1 MQSEYMQW
9 AKTAA
14 HSKYNLASSGV
25 MNFPLKDLG
34 VAIEDLEVTRPAH
47 YGYYGFAPLQNALA
61 AKSRVS
67 RQSIV
72 AATGTSM
79 ANHLAMA
86 AVLKAGDEVLIEQ
99 PTYEPLLAVLNYLKA
114 RVKTF
119 NRRFENGFR
128 VQPEDVKQNLSANTR
143 LIVLTNLHN
152 PSGVLTD
159 LETLKEVGKI
169 AKSAGTRVLVD
180 EVYLEALYPDT
191 AAYSAFMLGNRF
203 VTTSS
208 LTKAYGLSGLRC
220 GWIVA
225 EPELAQKIWKLN
237 DLFGVLPAHSAE
249 LMSVIALQKLDAIAQ
264 RAKSLLSTNRA
275 LLQKFFDQ
283 SVQLEVVMPPA
294 GTIAFPRLK
303 KGNADRF
310 CELLAEKYETGVV
323 PGRFFGMPDH
333 FRIGIGCTTE
343 TLAEGLERL
352 DSALQE
358 FAAAS
363 K

>member
-14 HSKYNLASSGV
+14 QPKYSLASSGV

-34 VAIEDLEVTRPAH
+34 IAIEDLELTRPAQ

-61 AKSRVS
+61 EKSRVS
-67 RQSIV
+67 PENIV
-72 AATGTSM
+72 AANGTSM
-79 ANHLAMA
+79 ANFLAMA
-86 AVLKAGDEVLIEQ
+86 AFLQPGDEVLIEQ
-99 PTYEPLLAVLNYLKA
+99 PTYEPLLAVLHYLKA
-114 RVKTF
+114 RLKTF

-128 VQPEDVKQNLSANTR
+128 VEPEEIKRNLGANTR
-143 LIVLTNLHN
+143 LIVFTNLHN

-159 LETLKEVGKI
+159 LKTLKVVGEI
-169 AKSAGTRVLVD
+169 AKSAGIKVLVD
-180 EVYLEALYPDT
+180 EVYLESLYPDT
-191 AAYSAFMLGNRF
+191 AAYSAFALGDHF
-203 VTTSS
+203 FTTSS

-225 EPELAQKIWKLN
+225 ETGLSQKIWKLN
-237 DLFGVLPAHSAE
+237 DLFGVMPVHSAE
-249 LMSVIALQKLDAIAQ
+249 LMSVIALQKLDAIAE

-275 LLQKFFDQ
+275 VLQKFFEQ
-283 SVQLEVVMPPA
+283 SVQLEVVMPLA

-303 KGNADRF
+303 KGNVDRF
-310 CELLAEKYETGVV
+310 CKLLVENYETGVV

-343 TLAEGLERL
+343 TLAAGLERL
-352 DSALQE
+352 DLALRE
-358 FAAAS
+358 HKF
-363 K
+363 